1 MNKLLYTKIFIADD
15 HPVVVQGI
23 SFLLSKQPGFEVVGS
38 AASGDEMARTL
49 CNARPNLLLLDLNM
63 PGKDFYENIAWV
75 KKHSPWVKVLVY
87 SAYYSPEL
95 VRSLIHEGARGYVP
109 KSAAPQEL
117 IEAILTVL
125 TGEIYVSSVAHAQSD
140 NSPDPGGH
148 HPELQDDFR
157 KRLGLSRREQ
167 EILVLISQGLSSQR
181 IGQTLYI
188 SKHTVETHRK
198 NILRKLDFNSS
209 TELVK
214 FAVQHGLV

>member
-15 HPVVVQGI
+15 HPLITYGI
-23 SFLLSKQPGFEVVGS
+23 SFLLSKQPGFEVVGT
-38 AASGDEMARTL
+38 AASGNEMTRFL
-49 CNARPNLLLLDLNM
+49 RESRPNVLVLDLNM

-75 KKHSPWVKVLVY
+75 KKNTPWVKILAY

-95 VRSLIHEGARGYVP
+95 VRSLVHEGASGFVS
-109 KSAAPQEL
+109 KSTAPEDL
-117 IEAILTVL
+117 IEAIQTVQ
-125 TGEIYVSSVAHAQSD
+125 TGEIYISSAAHAQSD
-140 NSPDPGGH
+140 NSSDPG

-157 KRLGLSRREQ
+157 KRLSLSRREQ
-167 EILVLISQGLSSQR
+167 EVLVLISQGLSSLR

>member
-1 MNKLLYTKIFIADD
+1 MNELTYTKVFIADD
-15 HPVVVQGI
+15 HPIVVHGI
-23 SFLLSKQPGFEVVGS
+23 TCLLSKQTCFEVVGT
-38 AASGDEMARTL
+38 AGSGDEMAQCL
-49 CNARPNLLLLDLNM
+49 QKARPNVLLLDLNM

-75 KKHSPWVKVLVY
+75 KRYAPWVKVLVY
-87 SAYYSPEL
+87 SAYHSPEL
-95 VRSLIHEGARGYVP
+95 VRSLLHEGAKGYVP
-109 KSAAPQEL
+109 KTASPAEL
-117 IEAILTVL
+117 IEAVL
-125 TGEIYVSSVAHAQSD
+125 HVQQGGIFVSPIANAHSD
-140 NSPDPGGH
+140 TSPDPGH
-148 HPELQDDFR
+148 TDLPDEFR

>member
-1 MNKLLYTKIFIADD
+1 M
-15 HPVVVQGI
+15 
-23 SFLLSKQPGFEVVGS
+23 LSKIPEFEVVGT
-38 AASGDEMARTL
+38 AGSGDEMSQTL
-49 CNARPNLLLLDLNM
+49 LNARPNVLLLDLNM

-75 KKHSPWVKVLVY
+75 KRHAPWVKILPY
-87 SAYYSPEL
+87 STYYSPEL
-95 VRSLIHEGARGYVP
+95 VRSLVHEGAMGFLS
-109 KSAAPQEL
+109 KSATPAE
-117 IEAILTVL
+117 IVEAVQMVYQ
-125 TGEIYVSSVAHAQSD
+125 GESYISPVANTHSDASPGPSSQFD
-140 NSPDPGGH
+140 MP
-148 HPELQDDFR
+148 DDFK

-167 EILVLISQGLSSQR
+167 EILVLISRGLSSQR